1 MPKKNSRR
9 LLINFCFVVALI
21 LMTAG
26 CSSQYQSASSQQD
39 GQAVT
44 QLPLEEPIDLANPT
58 YSKTI
63 SKLFNRH
70 CTSCHQAGGI
80 APFPLTGLAS
90 VQAMSGP
97 ILNAV
102 VNRTMP
108 PPSVDN
114 SGSCQNFTNATWLK
128 EEEIKAISSWIEGGM
143 PEGETRPPLP
153 APKVIGLPQPRLDLR
168 MAVPYTPQP
177 PAGELDDYRCFVID
191 PGQSED
197 TLITAIQVLPDK
209 VAEVHHVIVF
219 KPTSPESQADAEK
232 QSGSDGRPGYSC
244 FGAAGVPSSVV
255 GLWAPGGKA
264 SEMRDP
270 DTGSLIGLTLE
281 KGRKLIMQVHYNTQ
295 NGAVADQSSISVKFN
310 KNAVKAKWVVLANF
324 MLSLKPGLPDVEDSD
339 TQGSSWW
346 QAVNLIFERGLAD
359 DYISGGGLL
368 SAISLDLL
376 KIVLNQ
382 PEARDFK
389 VYGVAPHMHILGS
402 KITVEKVSAGN
413 QNMCMATV
421 PKFDFH
427 WQAGY
432 TYVKP
437 LTIAKT
443 DKLKI
448 SCHFNTVGRTE
459 KIIFGEGT
467 TDEMCLA
474 FILVA
479 E

>member
-1 MPKKNSRR
+1 MIKNQNVRR
-9 LLINFCFVVALI
+9 WMINLFFIAAIVMAI
-21 LMTAG
+21 AG
-26 CSSQYQSASSQQD
+26 CSSEYLGAVNKEESQSSNEIP
-39 GQAVT
+39 T
-44 QLPLEEPIDLANPT
+44 EPIELINPT

-80 APFPLTGLAS
+80 APFSLTGLAA

-114 SGSCQNFTNATWLK
+114 SGTCQNFTNSTWLK
-128 EEEIKAISSWIEGGM
+128 EEEIKAISTWIEAGM
-143 PEGETRPPLP
+143 PEGESRAPLP
-153 APKVIGLPQPRLDLR
+153 APKVAGLAQPRLDLR
-168 MAVPYTPQP
+168 MPVAYLPQP
-177 PAGELDDYRCFVID
+177 PPGELDDYRCFLID

-197 TLITAIQVLPDK
+197 TMITAVQVLPDK

-219 KPTSPESQADAEK
+219 KPTSPEAQVVAEQK
-232 QSGSDGRPGYSC
+232 SGSDGRPGYSC
-244 FGAAGVPSSVV
+244 FGAAGVPSTVV

-270 DTGSLIGLTLE
+270 DTGSLLGLTLE

-295 NGAVADQSSISVKFN
+295 NGVVADQSSISVKTN
-310 KNAVKAKWVVLANF
+310 KNAVKVKWVVIANF
-324 MLSLKPGLPDVEDSD
+324 MLSLKPGLPDVEDAD

-389 VYGVAPHMHILGS
+389 VYGVAPHMHILGK
-402 KITVEKVSAGN
+402 KISVEKIAADN
-413 QNMCMATV
+413 QNMCMASV

-437 LTIAKT
+437 LLIAKT

-448 SCHFNTVGRTE
+448 TCHFNTVGRTE
-459 KIIFGEGT
+459 KIVFGEGT
-467 TDEMCLA
+467 RDEMCLA